1 MIDTEAI
8 TEEPSL
14 EQEDGE
20 QAPNPQQETQQS
32 QAPESPQES
41 ETPQSQMQEQAGAD
55 DEQSQHPQGNDK
67 DALFNGIS
75 YIDLITTVVVI
86 WALAMLVI
94 TRSMLSI
101 KIFGLSIVLVF
112 IVEHFK
118 PNDK

>member
-20 QAPNPQQETQQS
+20 QAPDPQQETQQS
-32 QAPESPQES
+32 QAPESPQEP
-41 ETPQSQMQEQAGAD
+41 ETPQ
-55 DEQSQHPQGNDK
+55 GNNK

-75 YIDLITTVVVI
+75 YIYLITTVVVI

>member
-1 MIDTEAI
+1 MMIDTEAI

-32 QAPESPQES
+32 QAPESPQKS
-41 ETPQSQMQEQAGAD
+41 ETPQPQMQEQASD
-55 DEQSQHPQGNDK
+55 DEQSQQPQGNDK
-67 DALFNGIS
+67 DTLFNGIS